1 MVRLCEYCGCQQV
14 AVVAE
19 LTAEHDTLR
28 NLGHDLAT
36 AANDGDL
43 AAARSLAAAML
54 AVLGPHTEVEERGL
68 FPALAAD
75 FSEQLDCLVDE
86 HRSID
91 AALADLVSDVPPAQW
106 RHQTRLALAH
116 LFDHILK
123 EQDGV
128 FPAALST
135 LTPADWDRVSAC
147 ATARTAS
154 PAVLPVAS

>member
-1 MVRLCEYCGCQQV
+1 VVWLCEYCGCQQV
-14 AVVAE
+14 AVVSE
-19 LTAEHDTLR
+19 LTVEHDTLR

-36 AANDGDL
+36 AANEGDL
-43 AAARSLAAAML
+43 AAARSLAASMR

-91 AALADLVSDVPPAQW
+91 AALADLVSDAPPALW

-135 LTPADWDRVSAC
+135 LTPADWDRVNAVRER
-147 ATARTAS
+147 AHRVAR
-154 PAVLPVAS
+154 VLPVAS